1 MNFLE
6 LHKNIFLC
14 NSILNKNTLNTTN
27 KENIMARINVKTKKK
42 LIFFCLIL
50 TPFLL
55 FWFCLPDPLF
65 RTVYSTTVYDRN
77 GQLLGARV
85 SKNGEWQF
93 PPTNELSNKYVTCL
107 IAYEDRHFYKHL
119 GVNPVSLFRAL
130 KQNIKAKKVVS
141 GGSTITM
148 QTIRMARNQNRNL
161 FQKFVEIVMATRLEL
176 TYKKTSI
183 LSMYASH
190 APFGSNVM
198 GIDAA
203 SWRYFGHPSTDL
215 SWAEAALLAV
225 LPNAPSAMHVKKNRP
240 ALLEKRN
247 KLINRLFEVG
257 KLDETTYRLALDEP
271 LPDEPFPLPHIAPHL
286 VSNLQIEQPGKK
298 HVTTLDAILQIKI
311 EQVLHRRYKEFS
323 QNKIEH
329 IAAVVFDVGKGE
341 VVAYCGN
348 VNFEVKQAGN
358 QVDIVRAPR
367 SSGSILKPFLYQLML
382 QEGEILPNM
391 LVPDI
396 PIIVDGFQPQ
406 NYNLKFDGAVPAS
419 LALSRSLN
427 LPAVNML
434 KQYGVS
440 KFLDDMRS
448 VGFKNLKFPADH
460 YGLTLILGGGEVSLW
475 EVSLA
480 YLRMAQAIVFYNN
493 KQQRNEFFNW
503 GQIPL
508 FTEKEA
514 DLFNSGSCWQTLEAL
529 IHVNRPEEIDWKT
542 IRSMRKVAWKTGT
555 SYGFRDAWAVGIT
568 PEYVVGIWTGNA
580 GGEGRPGLTGTGT
593 SALVMFDIFN
603 LLDNTSWFEMPEKI
617 FQHAGICKTSGCLAG
632 RYCNEVEV
640 IPILSAGFKTKSC
653 PYHVIVHLTENEQYR
668 VFAEEYPKDKMV
680 SKTWFI
686 LPPIQEWFYK
696 KRHPEYKTLPPISP
710 LCNENQAIFK
720 QMEFIYPNT
729 LNPIRLSKQLDGSV
743 GELALELAHR
753 QSDAIIYWHLNES
766 YLGATQ
772 FFHKMSVTPTEGRHL
787 ITVVDQWGNTL
798 SRYVEVKN

>member
-1 MNFLE
+1 M
-6 LHKNIFLC
+6 KN
-14 NSILNKNTLNTTN
+14 
-27 KENIMARINVKTKKK
+27 KKHLL
-42 LIFFCLIL
+42 LICLIL
-50 TPFLL
+50 TLFLL
-55 FWFCLPDPLF
+55 FWFCLPTQLF
-65 RTVYSTTVYDRN
+65 RTTYSTTVYDRN

-93 PPTNELSNKYVTCL
+93 PPTKELSDKYVTCL
-107 IAYEDRHFYKHL
+107 ITYEDRHFYKHF

-130 KQNIKAKKVVS
+130 KQNLKAKKVVS

-148 QTIRMARNQNRNL
+148 QTIRMARNKERNL
-161 FQKFVEIVMATRLEL
+161 FQKLLEMIMATRLEL
-176 TYKKTSI
+176 TYKKSSI

-198 GIDAA
+198 GIEAA
-203 SWRYFGHPSTDL
+203 SWRYFGHPSADL

-247 KLINRLFEVG
+247 KLINKLFQLG
-257 KLDETTYRLALDEP
+257 KLDEMTYKLALDEP
-271 LPDEPFPLPHIAPHL
+271 LPDEPFPLPQIASHL
-286 VSNLQIEQPGKK
+286 VSNLQIGHPGKK
-298 HVTTLDAILQIKI
+298 HITTLDVSLQMKT
-311 EQVLHRRYKEFS
+311 EQALQRRYKEFS
-323 QNKIEH
+323 QNKIEN

-348 VNFEVKQAGN
+348 VNFEVNQAGN

-382 QEGEILPNM
+382 QEGELLPNM

-396 PIIVDGFQPQ
+396 PIMVDGFQPQ
-406 NYNLKFDGAVPAS
+406 NYNMKFDGAVPAS

-434 KQYGVS
+434 KQYGVP
-440 KFLDDMRS
+440 KFLDDMRLM
-448 VGFKNLKFPADH
+448 GFKNLKFPADH

-480 YLRMAQAIVFYNN
+480 YLRMAQSLVFNNN
-493 KQQRNEFFNW
+493 KQHRNELFDW
-503 GQIPL
+503 GQISL

-514 DLFNSGSCWQTLEAL
+514 DIFNAGASWQTLETL
-529 IHVNRPEEIDWKT
+529 IHVNRPEEIDWKN
-542 IRSMRKVAWKTGT
+542 IPSMRKVAWKTGT
-555 SYGFRDAWAVGIT
+555 SYGFRDGWAVGIT
-568 PEYVVGIWTGNA
+568 PEYVVGVWTGNA

-603 LLDNTSWFEMPEKI
+603 LLDHTSWFQMPEKM
-617 FQHAGICKTSGCLAG
+617 FQNAEICKISGCLAG
-632 RYCNEVEV
+632 RYCNDIEL
-640 IPILSAGFKTKSC
+640 IPILPAGFKTKSC
-653 PYHVIVHLTENEQYR
+653 PYHIIVHLTEDEQYR
-668 VFAEEYPKDKMV
+668 VFANDYPKDKMI

-696 KRHPEYKTLPPISP
+696 KRHIEYKTLPHISP
-710 LCNENQAIFK
+710 LCNDNQIAFK

-729 LNPIRLSKQLDGSV
+729 SNPIRLSKQLDGSV
-743 GELALELAHR
+743 GALALELAHR
-753 QSDAIIYWHLNES
+753 QPDAIVYWHLNET

-772 FFHKMSVTPTEGRHL
+772 YFHQMSVTPPAGRHL
-787 ITVVDQWGNTL
+787 IAVVDQWGNTL
-798 SRYVEVKN
+798 SRYINISSY